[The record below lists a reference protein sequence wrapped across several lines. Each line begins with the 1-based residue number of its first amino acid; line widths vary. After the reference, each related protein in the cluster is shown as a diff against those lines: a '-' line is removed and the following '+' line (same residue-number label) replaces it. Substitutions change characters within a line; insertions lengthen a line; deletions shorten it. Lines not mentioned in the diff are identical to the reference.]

1 MTYNM
6 MIGKPPEDVID
17 RESEVGRILKTMT
30 DKKANANFAL
40 IGHRRIGKSTIL
52 HKVKRELEESH
63 TAGCCIPVYVD
74 LGEYRYSP
82 VELAE
87 VLTEELTR
95 AYAKG
100 LSKASQLL
108 SKITSSLGQLAEIR
122 RLRARF
128 LAKLDSTGQPTI
140 EIDPYIKDRDSRYDR
155 ALDNFFEYANR
166 ISEASKKRVVIMID
180 EFQHITEYSKYDGL
194 KNILDFLRAVLERRK
209 NVSFIVSG
217 SRIHYLRNILGEGGS
232 PLFGHFVIIEVKPL
246 AKKYAI
252 ELFTKS
258 NPRATAQ
265 DCEDAYALV
274 DGHPF
279 YLVMLA
285 EAQGE
290 GEPVKETY
298 RRILT
303 STTGALYLYVN
314 YIVTED
320 LPNYKST
327 NYRRVLES
335 LASGEKTISELAK
348 DADIRLT
355 HLPRLLTK
363 LIEYDLVSKEGGRYF
378 IADKVVRDYFK
389 MRSQQ

>member
-1 MTYNM
+1 M

-17 RESEVGRILKTMT
+17 RETEVNRILKTMT

-52 HKVKRELEESH
+52 HKVKRELEENR
-63 TAGCCIPVYVD
+63 TAACIPVYVD

-87 VLTEELTR
+87 VLTEQLTR

-100 LSKASQLL
+100 LPKASQLVAR
-108 SKITSSLGQLAEIR
+108 ITNALGQLAEIR

-128 LAKLDSTGQPTI
+128 LAKLDSMGQPAI
-140 EIDPYIKDRDSRYDR
+140 EIDPYIKDRDSKFDR

-166 ISEASKKRVVIMID
+166 LSEASKKRVVIMID
-180 EFQHITEYSKYDGL
+180 EFQHVTEYSKYDGL
-194 KNILDFLRAVLERRK
+194 ENILDFLRAVLERRK

-232 PLFGHFVIIEVKPL
+232 PLFGHFAIIEVKPL
-246 AKKYAI
+246 AKEYAV
-252 ELFTKS
+252 ELFSRS
-258 NPRATAQ
+258 NPRATPK
-265 DCEDAYALV
+265 DCEEAYTLV

-290 GEPVKETY
+290 GESVKETY
-298 RRILT
+298 QRILT
-303 STTGALYLYVN
+303 TTTGALYLYVN

-335 LASGEKTISELAK
+335 LAAGEKAISEIAK
-348 DADIRLT
+348 DTGIKMT

-363 LIEYDLVSKEGGRYF
+363 LIEYDLMRKEDGRYA
-378 IADKVVRDYFK
+378 IADRVVRDYFN
-389 MRSQQ
+389 MRSQ